1 MLRLNPRNK
10 ISHMATL
17 KVTQPLKLI
26 SRFFS
31 DENLTKKASLNAIT
45 AGLEYAAK
53 LIVGF
58 VVQPWLVSG
67 LGDYFFGTWQ
77 ILLRFVGY
85 IAPASGR
92 PTQALRWA
100 IASELNSDDVNQKR
114 RYVGSAIAV
123 WLIFLPILI
132 LLGSLLAWF
141 IPYWINTPAE
151 YVWIVR
157 LTTSIL
163 VVNLIMIN
171 LAAIPQSVLQ
181 GENLGYKRMGA
192 STVLVF
198 AAGGLTWVAIYFHTG
213 MMGVAVATLVATVIN
228 GIFFLWVVRT
238 YSYWFGAV
246 RSSLK
251 EIWAFFGISGWF
263 LLWNLIMNLMMAS
276 DVVILGMLNSVESVT
291 DYSLTKYAPETLIS
305 IIAIIMFGI
314 APGLGGIIGSGDK
327 QRASM
332 VRGEIMAITWLVIV
346 SLGSTFVVWNQ
357 AFVSLWVGINHYA
370 GALPNLLIVVVV
382 MQFVLIRNDSNFI
395 DLTLK
400 LQRKVILGA
409 ISVAVSL
416 AVAAV
421 LVGYFRL
428 GIMGV
433 SIGLLFGRAILSFG
447 YPVLVGHFL
456 NIPWISQLKNTL
468 RPALL
473 TCIILV
479 TAVIL
484 GGQFSAVALSGLE
497 GWIVF
502 ILFSGVTF
510 LLSFIMAFYL
520 GLSEDQRRRIFIR
533 IKMVIPLHYKS

>member
-1 MLRLNPRNK
+1 
-10 ISHMATL
+10 MATI
-17 KVTQPLKLI
+17 KETRPLNFI
-26 SRFFS
+26 SRIFS
-31 DENLTKKASLNAIT
+31 DESLTKKASLNAIT
-45 AGLEYAAK
+45 SSLEYAAK

-58 VVQPWLVSG
+58 VVQPWLVGG

-100 IASELNSDDVNQKR
+100 LASELNSDDVKHKKQ
-114 RYVGSAIAV
+114 YVGSAIAV
-123 WLIFLPILI
+123 WLIFLPILT

-141 IPYWINTPAE
+141 IPAWINTPTE
-151 YVWIVR
+151 YVGIVR
-157 LTTSIL
+157 LTTGVL

-181 GENLGYKRMGA
+181 GENLGYKRMGL
-192 STVLVF
+192 STLLVF
-198 AAGGLTWVAIYFHTG
+198 AGGLLTWLAIYLHTG
-213 MMGVAVATLVATVIN
+213 IIGVAVATLFSTVIT

-238 YSYWFGAV
+238 YSPWFGAMW
-246 RSSLK
+246 SSLN
-251 EIWAFFGISGWF
+251 EIWKFFGISGWF
-263 LLWNLIMNLMMAS
+263 LLWNLIMNFMMAS

-305 IIAIIMFGI
+305 LIAIMMFGI

-327 QRASM
+327 QRATV

-346 SLGSTFVVWNQ
+346 SLGSTFVIWNR
-357 AFVSLWVGINHYA
+357 AFISLWVGIDHFA
-370 GALPNLLIVVVV
+370 GELPNLLIVVVV

-400 LQRKVILGA
+400 LQKKVILGA

-416 AVAAV
+416 AAAAV

-428 GIMGV
+428 EIIGV

-447 YPVLVGHFL
+447 YPALVGHYL
-456 NIPWISQLKNTL
+456 DIPWISQLKNTL
-468 RPALL
+468 KPALL
-473 TCIILV
+473 TGIIL
-479 TAVIL
+479 I
-484 GGQFSAVALSGLE
+484 SVAKL
-497 GWIVF
+497 
-502 ILFSGVTF
+502 
-510 LLSFIMAFYL
+510 
-520 GLSEDQRRRIFIR
+520 
-533 IKMVIPLHYKS
+533 